1 MSTRQRGRGS
11 KYTDDFKRKLVAESS
26 ADGVSFPMVAQRH
39 GVPENRIYAWRGDP
53 RFQPD
58 DTDAPAFTPVE
69 IADAD
74 IVDTPASSGTSIL
87 PVPSISFCSSV
98 ILNTNW
104 SWIISF
110 ECHEPRTTDFHDVE
124 PRDCSPLRE
133 APRQRPA

>member
-1 MSTRQRGRGS
+1 MRVLMMSTLQRGRGS

-26 ADGVSFPMVAQRH
+26 ADGVSVPMVAQRY

-69 IADAD
+69 IADAG

-87 PVPSISFCSSV
+87 PVPHIEITLENGRKLSV
-98 ILNTNW
+98 SDGVDAGFVL
-104 SWIISF
+104 
-110 ECHEPRTTDFHDVE
+110 ELARG
-124 PRDCSPLRE
+124 L
-133 APRQRPA
+133 AA